1 MLSKVKRILRRKFE
15 LYDLK
20 LNKENLVMQFKLD
33 NFIIFN
39 NKDFYLKLNGSNI
52 SYSFKKISQNIVEA
66 QVDTRFLNNNN
77 TFDFYYKSKKL
88 WLVMSKEVD
97 DVFEINDRIYIGKVD
112 KSLMLNKYKTD
123 YNLFGQW
130 ENASI
135 RQLNEEYISFEFE
148 TNLDSII
155 LLNSTRQIEI
165 PVFNNKMSLS
175 KIQTEVEDQQ
185 YYVYLVFDGKMYSS
199 HFVNRDET
207 YYLMMNY
214 EWLNN
219 RLFISTSHYE
229 VPSLKVSSM
238 LNEVS
243 LNINVK
249 IEDKLF
255 DNNYQ
260 FSSFAIIDSDLTNL
274 EYLPSTDVKGNL
286 NGSLIIDTFET
297 LNKKKLLMVFYNTL
311 KGNKIYC
318 LLDSKNKVNITDY
331 YSFEGQ
337 IYQLNLKK
345 ENGITIT
352 STKPKF
358 RAGVN
363 AVNDQVLSIYFEP
376 SKIYERFQYYLT
388 FEERASQNSYHIA
401 IERGERDIEIPY
413 DKLETLKTLP
423 KNVVDIFISI
433 FDNQDLIRKEK
444 IKFKE
449 EVYKKDSYLTLRKKE
464 INDKKVY
471 YMFTLTP
478 FKNIKVE
485 SFEITDKQYQIL
497 ENGKKSDKIWLIGE
511 RTDTAQDN
519 GIQLFKW
526 LQDNT
531 DVEVY
536 YVIDELSE
544 DFKRIKHLQNIIIF
558 GSQKHYEVAAK
569 ANVLISTHDLEN
581 ILPYKTARGFW
592 GYENTVKIFLQ
603 HGVLGRKNVEYHK
616 QYYDLPFHLFDVTS
630 NSEKYKIVVNQLGYQ
645 PKDVAVTGLPR
656 FDNLPLNPD
665 KKVKKILIMPTWR
678 DWLNSDY
685 AFNNSEYMQQ
695 YLNLINDKELETLL
709 DKYNVEVNFYP
720 HYRAQE
726 FFKYHLDNVPGRIQY
741 IELGEK
747 TVQELLIEHDLLIT
761 DYSSISF
768 DFSYMNKPVIF
779 FHFDVERFFR
789 KGILRPI
796 EETFIGKIAYNRTE
810 LINNIEEIIKT
821 NDIIQ
826 NVDGPSLF
834 EHIDHKNSERVY
846 KAILSKID
854 EVQGS

>member
-1 MLSKVKRILRRKFE
+1 MKRILRRKFE

>member
-1 MLSKVKRILRRKFE
+1 MKRILRRKFE

-645 PKDVAVTGLPR
+645 PEDVAVTGLPR
-656 FDNLPLNPD
+656 FDNLPLVPN

-685 AFNNSEYMQQ
+685 AFKDSEYMQQ
-695 YLNLINDKELETLL
+695 YLDLINDERLETLL
-709 DKYNVEVNFYP
+709 DRYDVEVNFYP

-726 FFKYHLDNVPGRIQY
+726 FFKYHLSNVTGRIQY

-789 KGILRPI
+789 KGILRPV
-796 EETFIGKIAYNRTE
+796 EETFIGKIAYNKNE
-810 LINNIEEIIKT
+810 LIDNIERAIKS
-821 NDIIQ
+821 NDITQ
-826 NVDGPSLF
+826 NTDISGLF
-834 EHIDHKNSERVY
+834 SYVDHKNSERVY

-854 EVQGS
+854 EL